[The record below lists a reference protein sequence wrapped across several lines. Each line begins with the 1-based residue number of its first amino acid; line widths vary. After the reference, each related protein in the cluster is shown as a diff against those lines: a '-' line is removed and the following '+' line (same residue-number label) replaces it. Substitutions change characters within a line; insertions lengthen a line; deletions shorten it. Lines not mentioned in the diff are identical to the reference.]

1 MDTMK
6 RRLTS
11 SEAEFL
17 YPIFRSTL
25 PYRRIVCDINSG
37 NVGGQRNSITPTGN
51 PFFSVHVYC
60 NDFAADSV
68 PFDSKWVFVHE
79 LTHVW
84 QYYHQVNLVF
94 SAIGLFVSNIKCGY
108 GAAYPYDLKSS
119 KDLSGFNIEQQAS
132 DRCRLLGDDAG
143 IEDRDTTLTASQGS
157 RTTFHTSISSDGPG
171 RRTYL
176 RCAITMGYS
185 KVTPDLETGTPPRV
199 FNHLRISR
207 RFDKYSAPSLA
218 TAG

>member
-132 DRCRLLGDDAG
+132 IVADYWAMTQGLKPGYNSDPQPRLTDYVPYIDQLRRSGPP
-143 IEDRDTTLTASQGS
+143 
-157 RTTFHTSISSDGPG
+157 HT
-171 RRTYL
+171 
-176 RCAITMGYS
+176 
-185 KVTPDLETGTPPRV
+185 
-199 FNHLRISR
+199 
-207 RFDKYSAPSLA
+207 PSLHDYDGVFESHA
-218 TAG
+218 